1 MRNSGAVAVV
11 EGVGDHGCEYMTGG
25 CVLVIGNTGRNF
37 AAGMSGG
44 VAYVL
49 DEDKT
54 FAQRCNLSMVD
65 LQPIP
70 EEEELIEKHQHHG
83 GDLESHGLVDITT
96 GMNKH
101 DATRI
106 HELLARHLKYTGSGK
121 AKTILDNWAHYLPM
135 FVKVMPVEYARAL
148 ADLEKAQETSNGLTV
163 GVKRA

>member
-1 MRNSGAVAVV
+1 
-11 EGVGDHGCEYMTGG
+11 
-25 CVLVIGNTGRNF
+25 
-37 AAGMSGG
+37 
-44 VAYVL
+44 
-49 DEDKT
+49 
-54 FAQRCNLSMVD
+54 
-65 LQPIP
+65 
-70 EEEELIEKHQHHG
+70 
-83 GDLESHGLVDITT
+83 
-96 GMNKH
+96 MNKH